1 MWSLHASILAC
12 MMIGQTKTNNLHGVD
27 PSAVPKATD
36 ELHTCCPSARRLA
49 LGHRR
54 EGFVSMNAFLHCLSH
69 TPLVGYYDPPQP
81 VLDEVNEV
89 VRAAR
94 ARIAAFNPDLVV
106 LFAPDHYNGF
116 FYDVMPPF
124 CLGMAAEA
132 IGDFG
137 SLAGQIQVPKTI
149 AEACADS
156 VLSAGIDAAVS
167 YRMQVDHGFAQ
178 PLEFLLGGL
187 DTYPIL
193 PVFINCVAPP
203 LPSFE
208 RVRLLGQAIGRFT
221 QGLGKRVLFLGSGG
235 LSHQPPVPE
244 LAKVDARMADR
255 LMGSGRNLPVD
266 EREARTQRVI
276 TAAERFVEDQ
286 NTLHPLN
293 PEWDQYFLDVVAEG
307 RLAELDTLSN
317 SHLSSLAGKS
327 THEVK
332 AWVAAFAALAAHG
345 DYTATDRYYRP
356 IPEWIAGFGSIS
368 AHSVR

>member
-1 MWSLHASILAC
+1 MS
-12 MMIGQTKTNNLHGVD
+12 
-27 PSAVPKATD
+27 
-36 ELHTCCPSARRLA
+36 
-49 LGHRR
+49 
-54 EGFVSMNAFLHCLSH
+54 AFLHCLSH
-69 TPLVGYYDPPQP
+69 TPLIGHLDPPQD
-81 VLDEVNEV
+81 VLDEVSGIV
-89 VRAAR
+89 QAAR
-94 ARIAAFNPDLVV
+94 SRIAEFAPELVV

-137 SLAGQIQVPKTI
+137 SLAGTLPVPKPI
-149 AEACADS
+149 AEALAES
-156 VLSAGIDAAVS
+156 LLTSGIDIAVS

-187 DTYPIL
+187 DTYPVL
-193 PVFINCVAPP
+193 PVFVNCVAPP
-203 LPSFE
+203 LPTFE
-208 RVRLLGQAIGRFT
+208 RVRKLGEAVGHFT
-221 QGLGKRVLFLGSGG
+221 QQLDKRVLFLGSGG

-276 TAAERFVEDQ
+276 SAAERFVEDQ
-286 NTLHPLN
+286 NSLHPLN
-293 PEWDQYFLDVVAEG
+293 PEWDQQFLDIVEQNN
-307 RLAELDTLSN
+307 LAQLDGVTAASLSAI
-317 SHLSSLAGKS
+317 AGKS

-332 AWVAAFAALAAHG
+332 AWVAAFAALSAHG
-345 DYTATDRYYRP
+345 PYSTTDRYYRP

-368 AHSVR
+368 ARSQR

>member
-1 MWSLHASILAC
+1 MEDYPH
-12 MMIGQTKTNNLHGVD
+12 
-27 PSAVPKATD
+27 
-36 ELHTCCPSARRLA
+36 CP
-49 LGHRR
+49 
-54 EGFVSMNAFLHCLSH
+54 SH
-69 TPLVGYYDPPQP
+69 TPLIGHFDPTQD
-81 VLDEVNEV
+81 VLDEVAEV

-94 ARIAAFNPDLVV
+94 ARIEAFNPELVV

-137 SLAGQIQVPKTI
+137 SLAGTLSVPKEL
-149 AEACADS
+149 AEACAES
-156 VLSAGIDAAVS
+156 VLTSGIDLAVS

-187 DTYPIL
+187 DKYPVL
-193 PVFINCVAPP
+193 PVFVNCVAPP
-203 LPSFE
+203 LPTFE
-208 RVRLLGQAIGRFT
+208 RVRLLGEAIGRFT
-221 QGLGKRVLFLGSGG
+221 RGLNKRVLFLGSGG

-255 LMGSGRNLPVD
+255 LMGSGRDLPPE
-266 EREARTQRVI
+266 ERDARTQRVVV
-276 TAAERFVEDQ
+276 AAERFVEDQ

-293 PEWDQYFLDVVAEG
+293 PKWDQYFLDVVEQD
-307 RLAELDTLSN
+307 LVSQLDDLSN
-317 SHLSSLAGKS
+317 SHLSELAGKS

-332 AWVAAFAALAAHG
+332 AWVAAFSALAAHG
-345 DYTATDRYYRP
+345 AYTATDRYYRP

-368 AHSVR
+368 AHTQR